1 MSNHNIVLNTVIQR
15 NERKFLANKLGN
27 EMVMMNLESGDF
39 NSMNSVG
46 ADIWEMCAAP
56 MIVNDIAAQLL
67 MQYNISKEQCVQE
80 TILFLQQSMQ
90 QDMFL
95 IIHPDQL

>member
-56 MIVNDIAAQLL
+56 MTVNDIAAQLL

>member
-1 MSNHNIVLNTVIQR
+1 
-15 NERKFLANKLGN
+15 
-27 EMVMMNLESGDF
+27 MVMMNLESGDF

-46 ADIWEMCAAP
+46 ADIWEMCAVP
-56 MIVNDIAAQLL
+56 MTVNDIAAQLL

-90 QDMFL
+90 QDMFV
-95 IIHPDQL
+95 IIQPDQL